1 MSWIVM
7 ICLLEVFI
15 DLCFGRTHK
24 PTQCVSVYFTL
35 HLLYPPQPARPEKR
49 GLLASPQMERLLSPR
64 KLASLQESIWRNYG
78 INLSGMSMHHVHQC
92 TDATFCPKQK
102 VLSRLLKLTSFWQPE
117 KLNIWGVA
125 IAPLNLASCC
135 TRLAGTCIHH
145 KPWCGHAQSPL
156 RHQITSTRVY
166 TRTCS
171 CKFLCPS
178 IYIYDHIQSY
188 TYISHEIHLSPW
200 VPGPKQFAGP
210 SGPVPW
216 FLWRRSEATISDFR
230 VANRGSKST
239 VYGTRC
245 HKFINDD
252 GDIDGNGYR

>member
-1 MSWIVM
+1 MSWTVM

-188 TYISHEIHLSPW
+188 TIIYIAFAAVLMYVDRYTCTRAYTHKYTNVISHPTSTSTFVLVSEIH
-200 VPGPKQFAGP
+200 P
-210 SGPVPW
+210 SVRATMN
-216 FLWRRSEATISDFR
+216 LWAYIIDYIREWRL
-230 VANRGSKST
+230 KS
-239 VYGTRC
+239 
-245 HKFINDD
+245 
-252 GDIDGNGYR
+252 

>member
-1 MSWIVM
+1 M
-7 ICLLEVFI
+7 ICKKIPSDKQLSKCGLRI
-15 DLCFGRTHK
+15 K
-24 PTQCVSVYFTL
+24 L
-35 HLLYPPQPARPEKR
+35 HVPQNDTTELRSRRSLRLSDPA
-49 GLLASPQMERLLSPR
+49 
-64 KLASLQESIWRNYG
+64 
-78 INLSGMSMHHVHQC
+78 
-92 TDATFCPKQK
+92 
-102 VLSRLLKLTSFWQPE
+102 
-117 KLNIWGVA
+117 
-125 IAPLNLASCC
+125 
-135 TRLAGTCIHH
+135 
-145 KPWCGHAQSPL
+145 
-156 RHQITSTRVY
+156 
-166 TRTCS
+166 
-171 CKFLCPS
+171 KFLSHTTFEACWQIS
-178 IYIYDHIQSY
+178 IYIIIHIYSSLGYMYIYTYDHIYMCIYIYTYTYIHIYIYNHIQSY